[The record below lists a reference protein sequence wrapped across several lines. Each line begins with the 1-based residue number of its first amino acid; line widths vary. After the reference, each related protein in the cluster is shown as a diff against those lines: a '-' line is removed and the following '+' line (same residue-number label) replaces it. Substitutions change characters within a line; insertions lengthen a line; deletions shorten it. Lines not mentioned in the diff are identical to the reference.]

1 MNPLY
6 AHLLAIAIVVAA
18 TFASIGF
25 FYLGP
30 MYVQWRRRKKLR
42 REHKEQAKIFQIKEI
57 EEPFSKISDWGNN

>member
-6 AHLLAIAIVVAA
+6 AHLLAIAIVVSA

-30 MYVQWRRRKKLR
+30 MYVKWRRRKKLR

>member
-57 EEPFSKISDWGNN
+57 DEPFSRVSDFGRN

>member
-18 TFASIGF
+18 TF
-25 FYLGP
+25 
-30 MYVQWRRRKKLR
+30 VQWRRRKKLR

-57 EEPFSKISDWGNN
+57 DEPFSRVSDFGRN

>member
-1 MNPLY
+1 MNPMY